1 MLPALCAVLAVHL
14 RQDLVELRWYGRG
27 EVKRIG
33 GDEVIFFHAVTTN
46 VGTLPFADRKS

>member
-1 MLPALCAVLAVHL
+1 M
-14 RQDLVELRWYGRG
+14 G
-27 EVKRIG
+27 EEKLKGSG